1 MSDVIVEGFLREV
14 VNVFPNLKFLKLRAK
29 WIETLSPLEDLF
41 SLREMYV
48 PSTYPEITL
57 KKEGFRKSYTT
68 PLIKLGDTKPPKTC
82 IIVGVRE
89 EDEPLT
95 DVEDLIE

>member
-1 MSDVIVEGFLREV
+1 
-14 VNVFPNLKFLKLRAK
+14 
-29 WIETLSPLEDLF
+29 
-41 SLREMYV
+41 MYV
-48 PSTYPEITL
+48 HSTYPEITL

-95 DVEDLIE
+95 DVEDLSNDDTSSSTSDDTRHEQLDSDDTSSSTSDDVK